1 MMANATHES
10 MQNLHGKLTESIST
24 ALDDDEFVSP
34 ALFTVAARF
43 LKDNDITCQNEAGNK
58 VHKLEEQLKEARKK
72 RLAKVVPITED
83 QAATC

>member
-1 MMANATHES
+1 MANATHDS
-10 MQNLHGKLTESIST
+10 MKDLHGKLADSISN

-43 LKDNDITCQNEAGNK
+43 LKDNDITCQSEAGNK
-58 VHKLEEQLKEARKK
+58 VNELEEQLKLARAK

-83 QAATC
+83 QAAQC